1 MAAVSES
8 IVREFFELHGFLV
21 CQQRKYTA
29 VRREAEEDIDFLVVN
44 HRPVP
49 ATTPLP
55 GILGSG
61 DLLQIAR
68 AVVVVKGW
76 HTEVFGPSVLTHT
89 PRLVRFLEPKTL
101 KHAVQFFGS
110 EDGLTKL
117 LVVPALPRAT
127 ESRQQTVASLRS
139 KGVDAV
145 ISFATILQDLI
156 DQVEINRNYQ
166 KSDLLQTLRILKN
179 YDFFREPQMELFKP
193 KRKPRSPAPP
203 REPTVP
209 PSAE

>member
-29 VRREAEEDIDFLVVN
+29 VRREADEDIDFLVTN
-44 HRPVP
+44 PRPSP
-49 ATTPLP
+49 STGPLP
-55 GILGSG
+55 GILTSA
-61 DLLQIAR
+61 DLPRIAR

-76 HTEVFGPSVLTHT
+76 HTEVFGPSVLTHA
-89 PRLVRFLEPKTL
+89 PRIVRFLEPKTL
-101 KHAVQFFGS
+101 KHAIQFFGS
-110 EDGLTKL
+110 ENGLTKL
-117 LVVPALPRAT
+117 LVVPALPRVT
-127 ESRQQTVASLRS
+127 ESRDQTIALFRS

-145 ISFATILQDLI
+145 IDFGTMLRDLI
-156 DQVEINRNYQ
+156 DHVETNRNYQ

-179 YDFFREPQMELFKP
+179 YDFFREQQMELFKP

-203 REPTVP
+203 AQTPQPPT
-209 PSAE
+209 S

>member
-29 VRREAEEDIDFLVVN
+29 VKREAEEDIDFLVTN
-44 HRPVP
+44 PRPLA

-61 DLLQIAR
+61 DLPQIAR

-76 HTEVFGPSVLTHT
+76 HTEVFGPSVLTHA

-101 KHAVQFFGS
+101 KHAVHFFGS

-127 ESRQQTVASLRS
+127 ESREQTVALLRS

-145 ISFATILQDLI
+145 ISFATILRDLI

-179 YDFFREPQMELFKP
+179 YDFFREPQMELFKS
-193 KRKPRSPAPP
+193 KRKSRSPAPS
-203 REPTVP
+203 REPTAP
-209 PSAE
+209 PSSE